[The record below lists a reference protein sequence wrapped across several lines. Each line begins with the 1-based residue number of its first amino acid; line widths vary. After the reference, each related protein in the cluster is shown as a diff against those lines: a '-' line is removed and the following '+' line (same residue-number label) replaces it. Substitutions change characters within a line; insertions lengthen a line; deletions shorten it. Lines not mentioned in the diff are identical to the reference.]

1 MDTLTLAILA
11 AGLSSRYGA
20 AKSLDPVGPDGESL
34 LDYAV
39 YDALASGFGA
49 IGFVVRRVT
58 EGALQS
64 RIQTR
69 FGRALPVSYV
79 RQELWP
85 LPGGRRPPSARMKP
99 WGTGHAVLRLAALA
113 PGPFAVANGDD
124 FYGRSSYARLA
135 TSLAEDP
142 TGPTFHLIG
151 FRLGT
156 TLSEFGGVSRAVCD
170 IDEEGRLV
178 GLEEVL
184 GIEATEE
191 GALLG
196 KTVDGKRRILQPD
209 ALVSMGLWGFT
220 PAVFDLLEQRF
231 ADFLEQ
237 HGEDPEREFLL
248 SDAVGAMVSS
258 GVADVFVHPSEEPWF
273 GMTYKEDRARV
284 EAHIAELVEQG
295 EYPESLR
302 RAMRPVD
309 PRMPEGD
316 EEAAEESEP
325 AGSADSAE
333 PVRPSSEPVRPSSE
347 PVRPSSEP
355 VLPASEPIE
364 HPHAPD
370 DAGAP
375 DGPDD
380 PDGPK
385 PADEPDTQDWI
396 G

>member
-135 TSLAEDP
+135 TSLSEDP

-170 IDEEGRLV
+170 IDEDGRLV

-220 PAVFDLLEQRF
+220 PAVFGLLEQRF
-231 ADFLEQ
+231 ADFLEK
-237 HGEDPEREFLL
+237 HGDDPEREFLL

-273 GMTYKEDRARV
+273 GMTYREDRARV

-309 PRMPEGD
+309 PRLAEGD

-333 PVRPSSEPVRPSSE
+333 PLRPSSEP
-347 PVRPSSEP
+347 
-355 VLPASEPIE
+355 IG

-375 DGPDD
+375 DSPDD

>member
-20 AKSLDPVGPDGESL
+20 TKSLDPVGPDGESL

-58 EGALQS
+58 EGALKS

-69 FGRALPVSYV
+69 FGRVLPVSYV

-99 WGTGHAVLRLAALA
+99 WGTGHAVLRLAELA

-135 TSLAEDP
+135 TSLSEDP

-156 TLSEFGGVSRAVCD
+156 TLSEYGGVSRAVCD
-170 IDEEGRLV
+170 IDEKGRLV
-178 GLEEVL
+178 GLEEVV

-220 PAVFDLLEQRF
+220 PAVFQLLEERF

-248 SDAVGAMVSS
+248 SDAVGALVSS
-258 GVADVFVHPSEEPWF
+258 GAADVFVHASEEPWF
-273 GMTYKEDRARV
+273 GMTFKEDRARV

-295 EYPESLR
+295 QYPESLR
-302 RAMRPVD
+302 HAMRPVD
-309 PRMPEGD
+309 PRLPEED
-316 EEAAEESEP
+316 QDDFES
-325 AGSADSAE
+325 SAE
-333 PVRPSSEPVRPSSE
+333 GADPG
-347 PVRPSSEP
+347 
-355 VLPASEPIE
+355 ATANAEPIE
-364 HPHAPD
+364 TATAEPLRPSNESIGHSRV
-370 DAGAP
+370 
-375 DGPDD
+375 PDD
-380 PDGPK
+380 PDVADDPDV
-385 PADEPDTQDWI
+385 PETDDEPDTQDWI

>member
-11 AGLSSRYGA
+11 AGLSSRYGDT
-20 AKSLDPVGPDGESL
+20 KSLDPVGPDGESL

-49 IGFVVRRVT
+49 VGFVVRRVT
-58 EGALQS
+58 EGALRS
-64 RIQTR
+64 RVQTR
-69 FGRALPVSYV
+69 FGRVLPVSYV

-135 TSLAEDP
+135 KSLSEDP

-151 FRLGT
+151 FRLGS
-156 TLSEFGGVSRAVCD
+156 TLSEHGGVSRAVCD
-170 IDEEGRLV
+170 IDENGRLV

-184 GIEATEE
+184 GIEPTEE
-191 GALLG
+191 GVLLG
-196 KTVDGKRRILQPD
+196 KTADGKRRILQPD
-209 ALVSMGLWGFT
+209 SLVSMGLWGFT
-220 PAVFDLLEQRF
+220 PAVFELLEQRF

-258 GVADVFVHPSEEPWF
+258 GMADVFVHASEEPWF
-273 GMTYKEDRARV
+273 GMTYKDDRARV
-284 EAHIAELVEQG
+284 EAHITELVEQG
-295 EYPESLR
+295 EYPKSLR
-302 RAMRPVD
+302 RAMRPAD
-309 PRMPEGD
+309 PREPETDD
-316 EEAAEESEP
+316 EVFGSSDEPVETERDPGVFEAEGSDESEAA
-325 AGSADSAE
+325 D
-333 PVRPSSEPVRPSSE
+333 
-347 PVRPSSEP
+347 
-355 VLPASEPIE
+355 
-364 HPHAPD
+364 
-370 DAGAP
+370 
-375 DGPDD
+375 
-380 PDGPK
+380 K
-385 PADEPDTQDWI
+385 PDTQDWI

>member
-58 EGALQS
+58 EGALKS

-135 TSLAEDP
+135 TSLSEDP

-156 TLSEFGGVSRAVCD
+156 TLSEYGGVSRAVCD
-170 IDEEGRLV
+170 IDEDGRLV

-220 PAVFDLLEQRF
+220 PAVFELLEQRF

-248 SDAVGAMVSS
+248 SDAIGAMVSS

-273 GMTYKEDRARV
+273 GMTYKEDRVRV

-295 EYPESLR
+295 EYPKSLR

-309 PRMPEGD
+309 PRVPEGD
-316 EEAAEESEP
+316 EDETESSAERYEPIATAEEAEP
-325 AGSADSAE
+325 AKPSGPVETAE
-333 PVRPSSEPVRPSSE
+333 LHGPSSEPIGHS
-347 PVRPSSEP
+347 
-355 VLPASEPIE
+355 
-364 HPHAPD
+364 HAPD
-370 DAGAP
+370 DAGAA
-375 DGPDD
+375 DGPDE

>member
-20 AKSLDPVGPDGESL
+20 TKSLDPVGPDGESL

-58 EGALQS
+58 ESALRS
-64 RIQTR
+64 RVQTR
-69 FGRALPVSYV
+69 FGCVLPVSYV

-85 LPGGRRPPSARMKP
+85 LPGGRRSPSARMKP

-135 TSLAEDP
+135 KSLSEDP

-151 FRLGT
+151 FRLGS
-156 TLSEFGGVSRAVCD
+156 TLSEYGGVSRAVCD
-170 IDEEGRLV
+170 TDENGQLV

-191 GALLG
+191 GVLLG

-209 ALVSMGLWGFT
+209 SLVSMGLWGFT
-220 PAVFDLLEQRF
+220 PAVFELLEQRF

-248 SDAVGAMVSS
+248 SDAVGGMVSS
-258 GVADVFVHPSEEPWF
+258 GVADVFVHASEEPWF
-273 GMTYKEDRARV
+273 GMTYKDDRARV

-295 EYPESLR
+295 EYPKSLR
-302 RAMRPVD
+302 HAMQPID
-309 PRMPEGD
+309 PREPETGD
-316 EEAAEESEP
+316 EVF
-325 AGSADSAE
+325 GSSDE
-333 PVRPSSEPVRPSSE
+333 PVETELDPGVVEAEGFNEPGTSV
-347 PVRPSSEP
+347 
-355 VLPASEPIE
+355 EPIG
-364 HPHAPD
+364 HSHAPD
-370 DAGAP
+370 EDDGS
-375 DGPDD
+375 DGPT
-380 PDGPK
+380 
-385 PADEPDTQDWI
+385 ADKPDTQDWI

>member
-11 AGLSSRYGA
+11 AGLSSRYGDT
-20 AKSLDPVGPDGESL
+20 KSLDPVGPDGESL

-49 IGFVVRRVT
+49 VGFVVRRVT
-58 EGALQS
+58 EGALRS
-64 RIQTR
+64 RVQTR
-69 FGRALPVSYV
+69 FGRVLPVSYV

-113 PGPFAVANGDD
+113 SGPFAVANGDD

-135 TSLAEDP
+135 KSLSEDP

-151 FRLGT
+151 FRLGS
-156 TLSEFGGVSRAVCD
+156 TLSEHGGVSRAVCD
-170 IDEEGRLV
+170 IDENGRLV

-184 GIEATEE
+184 GIEPTEE
-191 GALLG
+191 GVLLG
-196 KTVDGKRRILQPD
+196 KTADGKRRILQPD
-209 ALVSMGLWGFT
+209 SLVSMGLWGFT
-220 PAVFDLLEQRF
+220 PAVFELLEQRF

-258 GVADVFVHPSEEPWF
+258 GMADVFVHASEEPWF
-273 GMTYKEDRARV
+273 GMTYKDDRARV

-295 EYPESLR
+295 EYPKSLR

-309 PRMPEGD
+309 PQEPETDD
-316 EEAAEESEP
+316 EVFGSSDEPVETERDPGLVGAEGSDESET
-325 AGSADSAE
+325 
-333 PVRPSSEPVRPSSE
+333 SE
-347 PVRPSSEP
+347 
-355 VLPASEPIE
+355 EPIG
-364 HPHAPD
+364 HSHAPD
-370 DAGAP
+370 EDDES
-375 DGPDD
+375 DGPERAD
-380 PDGPK
+380 K
-385 PADEPDTQDWI
+385 PGTQDWI